1 MHYLLDTHVLLWL
14 LTDEQTIPAATRQ
27 MLADPANSLAVSVV
41 SIWEIAIKRRLGKL
55 TLSQPTQAI
64 IDELT
69 RLDIALV
76 PILSQHVLLV
86 EQLPL
91 HHSDPFDRLI
101 IAQAMVENQII
112 VSRDRY
118 FATYPVSVRWD

>member
-69 RLDIALV
+69 RLDITLI
-76 PILSQHVLLV
+76 PMLSQHVLLV